1 MWLAGIALLVGVTP
15 EGRAQ
20 TLPCGYRTLTV
31 NNFPNAGIVS
41 GRTGGV
47 GGLLGIGAGSV
58 SNPGNVV
65 DANLT
70 NLASINTV
78 LGVGSGGQISVNAN
92 QNGGS
97 TVFSAGSIAGF
108 VVADNSALGA
118 DLLASMTI
126 RTYLNGTL
134 QESSGSSSLLNLSLL
149 SANGQITVGFVTTKN
164 FDEVQLTIASVISL
178 ISSTGIYYPFVQYP
192 DLSATT
198 LVTNASS
205 ATTAD
210 GAVFVTA
217 SGGRTPYTYLWNTG
231 ATTQNLQ
238 NVAPGS
244 YTVTVRD
251 ANNCTTTATATV
263 GIRVSACPVPGQNGF
278 TQFSFATAPVITGQ
292 GVGRRGRYANVATIG
307 GQAVDI
313 VGEVL
318 TYSGTADA
326 TFPRFD
332 NFTSVTGS
340 VLARYAI
347 SGASTAPN
355 GLTSTVRWTV
365 VKAGT
370 NTPFPFQGSF
380 TVGDIDN
387 DQTLNS
393 TTLESVIVNKSDLY
407 SYKLSSP
414 TNTSVITT
422 TASPTIRFQGTQNQ
436 VGIDGIDPAF
446 TVALAYVGVSSF
458 DITYSKVGSSTGTAN
473 FPFDGR
479 GGIVFTNTTCVPVLD
494 TDGDGIANAVDID
507 DDNDGILDDTEGLL
521 ADADSDGISN
531 ALDLDSD
538 GDGIPD
544 NIEAQTTS
552 GYIVP
557 GTTVTSLGLPTAY
570 SATGGLM
577 PENTDKTDTPDY
589 LDTDSDNDTKSDTNE
604 AGLTLA
610 GVDSDK
616 DGLDNNIDTNDALFG
631 PVNAGITNPLATY
644 PSGSGQVLWRVKE
657 GAFTFGNCANATVA
671 GTFVVGIPST
681 GVLNIPIT
689 TTRDGQIILASLSG
703 GGFTSVPLSV
713 TTSLVASQ
721 TVLSIP
727 ISYDGSG
734 SIGTRTLSV
743 SSAQG
748 TGTCSPTVSV
758 IGLADLTT
766 SIGQPTPAFLPG
778 LTSTLPVV
786 VSNIGSAASS
796 GLITTTL
803 VIPTTVV
810 TPASFTSNGFACVT
824 TGASVTC
831 SSSASIATGASTT
844 INVPVTPAAAAAGTT
859 LSFTHTVS
867 ITSEISVTN
876 NIGTATAP
884 VGSTVSAVPDSGTVS
899 AGTGGT
905 AVANVVA
912 NDLVNTLPAT
922 LGGGGNATL
931 TAVGTY
937 PAGISLNT
945 TTGSVSIA
953 VGTTPGSY
961 TVAYQL
967 CDKLT
972 PTTCATTIVSLTV
985 APSATANPDSGT
997 ASAGTGGVAVTN
1009 VRANDLANGLPADAT
1024 NSSLS
1029 LVSSGSAGIT
1039 LNTTTGSVSVAQG
1052 TAPGA
1057 YTLVYSLC
1065 TTLGTSTCT
1074 TGIVSVTVTPSVVA
1088 NPDSGTANAGTGG
1101 IAVANVALNDP
1112 VNGVPA
1118 TLGGGGNATLTPI
1131 GTYLAGISL
1140 NTTTGSVSV
1149 AVGTTPGSYT
1159 VAYQLC
1165 DKLTPT
1171 TCATTIVSLTVVPSA
1186 TANPDSGTAS
1196 AGTGGVAVTNVRA
1209 NDLANGL
1216 PADATNS
1223 SLSLV
1228 SSGSAGITLN
1238 TSTGSVSVAQGT
1250 APGAYTLVY
1259 SLCTTLGTSTCT
1271 TGIVS
1276 VTVTPSVVAN
1286 PDSGTASA
1294 GTGGVAVSNVRA
1306 NDLANGLPAD
1316 ATNSSLSLVSSG
1328 SAGIILNTTTGSVSV
1343 AQGTAPGAYTLVYSL
1358 CTTLG
1363 TSTCT
1368 TGIVSVTVTPSVVA
1382 NPDSGTANSGT
1393 GGVAVANVAL
1403 NDVVNGVPATLGGGG
1418 NATLTPIG
1426 TYPTGITLDAATGSV
1441 SVAVG
1446 TTPGSY
1452 TVAYQL
1458 CDKLTPTTCA
1468 TAIVSLTVVPS
1479 ATANPDSGTASAGT
1493 GGVAVANVRA
1503 NDLANGLPADATNSS
1518 LSLVSSGSAGIT
1530 LNTTTGSVSV
1540 AQGTA
1545 PGAYTLI
1552 YSLCTTLGTST
1563 CTTGIVSVTVTP
1575 SVVANPDA
1583 GTANAGTGGVAVA
1596 NVVVNDVVNG
1606 VPATFGGGGNATL
1619 TPIGTYPAGI
1629 SLNTTTGSVSV
1640 AVGTTPG
1647 SYTVAYQLCD
1657 KLTPATCA
1665 TTIVS
1670 LTVVPSATANPDSG
1684 TASAGTGG
1692 VAVANVRANDLANGL
1707 PADATNSSLSL
1718 VSSGSA
1724 GITLNTTIGSVSVA
1738 QGTAPGAYTL
1748 VYSLCTTLG
1757 TSTCTTGI
1765 VSVTV
1770 TPSVVANPDSGTAN
1784 AGTGGVAVANVAVN
1798 DVVNGVPA
1806 TLGGG
1811 GNATLTAVGT
1821 YPAGISL
1828 NTTTGSVSVTVGT
1841 TPGSYTVAYQ
1851 LCDKLTPTTCATT
1864 IVSLTVTAD
1873 IQPAPDSGT
1882 ALATGGVAVTNV
1894 VANDLVNG
1902 LPATLG
1908 AGGNATITPVGTYP
1922 SGITLDTVTG
1932 RLQVAPNT
1940 FPGSYT
1946 LTYQICDKL
1955 TPATCATASV
1965 AVTVV
1970 PLSPLVTPDIANTR
1984 PNTPVTGNVLIND
1997 IDPQGLPLT
2006 ASLLTPPAQGTVTI
2020 APDGSYTYTPPM
2032 GFTGVVSFCYAL
2044 SNTVGLSGSACV
2056 SVNVVPDP
2064 MLGNEKPVAND
2075 DNTQTIQDQSVVIA
2089 VLANDTDPD
2098 SATSLNG
2105 QLGLPIITT
2114 PPAVGTAVV
2123 NADGTITYTPPT
2135 GFTGLVSFTYQV
2147 CDGATPSLCATA
2159 QVNGRVQPTPAPG
2172 TILAPVAVDDVLLT
2186 RINTIRTGIVSAND
2200 LDLQGL
2206 ALTYT
2211 TGQPASGTVVM
2222 SATGSYTYTPAPGF
2236 TGPDSFT
2243 YTACNTSGQCSRA
2256 TVSVLVQPQPPLVSV
2271 SPKVYLQGALIGV
2284 VGSLM
2289 RDDLRAG
2296 GYLPSTH
2303 PYATLN
2309 PITPVAAMA
2318 AGVTAVTGNN
2328 AIVDWVFVELR
2339 SATNPSV
2346 VVDSRAALLQRDGD
2360 VVDVDGTSPLIFS
2373 QSLPAGY
2380 YVAVRHRNHLG
2391 VMSRLAVPL
2400 STTTTVVDFRNPSTP
2415 TYTTTSTSSYTQ
2427 VTVDQAQVVV
2437 SQGVAMWAGNI
2448 LADNAPVAPRN
2459 QIIYQGTDN
2468 DVNGIYQQVVNA
2480 PANGLKSPFYRLRGY
2495 FSGDVNLDGQTLFQG
2510 TGNDVELIYQNVVKN
2525 HPGNSL
2531 RVSFFT
2537 IREQIP

>member
-1 MWLAGIALLVGVTP
+1 MQIKFYELLLSGLFQWRTRLSFWKRNKCEVSATAAGGALPVRLTLWLAGLVLMVGINP
-15 EGRAQ
+15 EGQAQ

-47 GGLLGIGAGSV
+47 GGVLGIGAGSV

-108 VVADNSALGA
+108 VLADNSALGVN
-118 DLLASMTI
+118 LLSSITI

-134 QESSGSSSLLNLSLL
+134 RETSNSSSLLNLSLL
-149 SANGQITVGFVTTKN
+149 SANGQITVGFVTAQS
-164 FDEVQLTIASVISL
+164 FDEVQITIASVVSL
-178 ISSTGIYYPFVQYP
+178 ISSTGVFYPFVQYP

-210 GAVFVTA
+210 GSVFVTP
-217 SGGRTPYTYLWNTG
+217 SGGRAPYTYLWNTG

-238 NVAPGS
+238 GVAPGS

-278 TQFSFATAPVITGQ
+278 TQFSFTTAPAVTGQ

-307 GQAVDI
+307 TQAVDI

-387 DQTLNS
+387 DQTLNN

-473 FPFDGR
+473 FPFDGQ

-494 TDGDGIANAVDID
+494 TDGDGIANAIDID

-521 ADADSDGISN
+521 ADVDSDGISN

-552 GYIVP
+552 GYIAP
-557 GTTVTSLGLPTAY
+557 GNTVTSLGLPTAY

-577 PENTDKTDTPDY
+577 PENTDKDDTPDY
-589 LDTDSDNDTKSDTNE
+589 LDTDSDNDTKLDTNE

-610 GVDSDK
+610 GTDSDK

-644 PSGSGQVLWRVKE
+644 PSGGGQVLWRVKE

-803 VIPTTVV
+803 VIPSTVV
-810 TPASFTSNGFACVT
+810 TPASFTSNGFVCVT
-824 TGASVTC
+824 TGTTSVTC

-844 INVPVTPAAAAAGTT
+844 INVPITPGAAAAGTT

-876 NIGTATAP
+876 NIGTASAP
-884 VGSTVSAVPDSGTVS
+884 VGSTVSAAPDSGTVS
-899 AGTGGT
+899 AGIGGT

-922 LGGGGNATL
+922 LGGSGNATL
-931 TAVGTY
+931 TPIGTY

-945 TTGSVSIA
+945 TTGSVSVAVGTTPGSYTLAYQLCDKLTPTTCATTIVSLTVSPSATANPDSGTASAGTGGIAVANVRANDLANGLPADATNSSLSLVSSGSAGITLNTTTGSVSVAQGTAPGAYTLVYSLCTTLGTSTCTTGIVSVTVAPSVVANPDSGTANAGIGGVAVANVAVNDVVNGVPATLGGSGNATLTPIGTYPAGISLNTTTGSVSVAVGTTPGNYTVAYQLCDKLTPTTCATTIVSLTVSPSATANPDSGTASAGTGGIAVANVRVNDLANGLPADATNSSLSLVSSGSAGITLNTSTGSVSVAQGTAPGAYTLVYSLCTTLGTSTCTTGVVSVTVTPSVVANPDGGTANAGLGGIAVGNVALNDLVNGVPATLGGSGNATLTPIGTYPAGITLDAATGSVSVA

-972 PTTCATTIVSLTV
+972 PTTCATTIVSLTIS
-985 APSATANPDSGT
+985 PSATANPDSGT
-997 ASAGTGGVAVTN
+997 ASAGTGGVAVANVRANDLANGLPADATNSSLSLVSSGSAGITLNTSTGSVSVAQGTAPGAYTLVYSLCTTLGTSTCTTGVVSVTVTPSVVANPDGGTANAGLGGIAVGNVALNDLVNGVPATLGGSGNATLTPIGTYPAGITLDAATGSVSVAVGTTPGSYTVAYQLCDKLTPTTCATAIVSLTVVPSALANPDSGTASAGTGGIAVAN

-1101 IAVANVALNDP
+1101 
-1112 VNGVPA
+1112 
-1118 TLGGGGNATLTPI
+1118 
-1131 GTYLAGISL
+1131 
-1140 NTTTGSVSV
+1140 V
-1149 AVGTTPGSYT
+1149 AV
-1159 VAYQLC
+1159 VN
-1165 DKLTPT
+1165 
-1171 TCATTIVSLTVVPSA
+1171 V
-1186 TANPDSGTAS
+1186 TA
-1196 AGTGGVAVTNVRA
+1196 
-1209 NDLANGL
+1209 
-1216 PADATNS
+1216 
-1223 SLSLV
+1223 
-1228 SSGSAGITLN
+1228 
-1238 TSTGSVSVAQGT
+1238 
-1250 APGAYTLVY
+1250 
-1259 SLCTTLGTSTCT
+1259 
-1271 TGIVS
+1271 
-1276 VTVTPSVVAN
+1276 
-1286 PDSGTASA
+1286 
-1294 GTGGVAVSNVRA
+1294 
-1306 NDLANGLPAD
+1306 
-1316 ATNSSLSLVSSG
+1316 
-1328 SAGIILNTTTGSVSV
+1328 
-1343 AQGTAPGAYTLVYSL
+1343 
-1358 CTTLG
+1358 
-1363 TSTCT
+1363 
-1368 TGIVSVTVTPSVVA
+1368 
-1382 NPDSGTANSGT
+1382 
-1393 GGVAVANVAL
+1393 

-1426 TYPTGITLDAATGSV
+1426 TYPAGITLDAATGSV
-1441 SVAVG
+1441 SVA
-1446 TTPGSY
+1446 
-1452 TVAYQL
+1452 
-1458 CDKLTPTTCA
+1458 
-1468 TAIVSLTVVPS
+1468 
-1479 ATANPDSGTASAGT
+1479 
-1493 GGVAVANVRA
+1493 
-1503 NDLANGLPADATNSS
+1503 
-1518 LSLVSSGSAGIT
+1518 
-1530 LNTTTGSVSV
+1530 
-1540 AQGTA
+1540 
-1545 PGAYTLI
+1545 
-1552 YSLCTTLGTST
+1552 
-1563 CTTGIVSVTVTP
+1563 
-1575 SVVANPDA
+1575 
-1583 GTANAGTGGVAVA
+1583 
-1596 NVVVNDVVNG
+1596 
-1606 VPATFGGGGNATL
+1606 
-1619 TPIGTYPAGI
+1619 
-1629 SLNTTTGSVSV
+1629 
-1640 AVGTTPG
+1640 
-1647 SYTVAYQLCD
+1647 
-1657 KLTPATCA
+1657 
-1665 TTIVS
+1665 
-1670 LTVVPSATANPDSG
+1670 
-1684 TASAGTGG
+1684 
-1692 VAVANVRANDLANGL
+1692 
-1707 PADATNSSLSL
+1707 
-1718 VSSGSA
+1718 
-1724 GITLNTTIGSVSVA
+1724 
-1738 QGTAPGAYTL
+1738 
-1748 VYSLCTTLG
+1748 
-1757 TSTCTTGI
+1757 
-1765 VSVTV
+1765 
-1770 TPSVVANPDSGTAN
+1770 
-1784 AGTGGVAVANVAVN
+1784 
-1798 DVVNGVPA
+1798 
-1806 TLGGG
+1806 
-1811 GNATLTAVGT
+1811 
-1821 YPAGISL
+1821 
-1828 NTTTGSVSVTVGT
+1828 VGT

-1908 AGGNATITPVGTYP
+1908 AAGNATITPVGTYP
-1922 SGITLDTVTG
+1922 VGIALDTVSG
-1932 RLQVAPNT
+1932 SLQVAANT

-1946 LTYQICDKL
+1946 LVYEICDKL
-1955 TPATCATASV
+1955 TPTTCATASV

-2006 ASLLTPPAQGTVTI
+2006 ASLLSPPAQGTVTI
-2020 APDGSYTYTPPM
+2020 APDGSYTYTPPT

-2056 SVNVVPDP
+2056 SVNVVADP

-2075 DNTQTIQDQSVVIA
+2075 DNTQAIQDQSVLIA
-2089 VLANDTDPD
+2089 VLANDADPD

-2105 QLGLPIITT
+2105 QLGLPVITT
-2114 PPAVGTAVV
+2114 SPVVGTAVV
-2123 NADGTITYTPPT
+2123 NADGTVTYTPPT
-2135 GFTGLVSFTYQV
+2135 GFTGLVSFMYQV

-2159 QVNGRVQPTPAPG
+2159 QVNIRVQPPPAPG

-2186 RINTIRTGIVSAND
+2186 RINTTSTGMVNTND

-2211 TGQPASGTVVM
+2211 TGQPANGTVIM
-2222 SATGSYTYTPAPGF
+2222 SATGSYTYTPATGF

-2243 YTACNTSGQCSRA
+2243 YAVCNTSGLCSRA
-2256 TVSVLVQPQPPLVSV
+2256 TVSVLAQPQPPLVSV

-2284 VGSLM
+2284 SGALM

-2296 GYLPSTH
+2296 GYLPATH
-2303 PYATLN
+2303 PYATLS

-2318 AGVTAVTGNN
+2318 AGVTAVTGAN

-2360 VVDVDGTSPLIFS
+2360 IVDVDGTSPLIFS

-2391 VMSRLAVPL
+2391 VMSRLALPL

-2437 SQGVAMWAGNI
+2437 SQGVAMWAGNV
-2448 LADNAPVAPRN
+2448 LDDNAPVAPRN

-2480 PANGLKSPFYRLRGY
+2480 PANGLKSPFFRLRGY
-2495 FSGDVNLDGQTLFQG
+2495 FTGDVNLDGQTLFQG